1 MCGLDGAM
9 TENQLLSLLQAG
21 SGGRISAFKPGQWEA
36 IADVLAGGAPTLL
49 VERTCC
55 GKSLVYFS
63 ATLALRRQGAGPTLL
78 VSPLLSLMR
87 DQMRAAE
94 GLGLRAAT
102 INSENE
108 DQWSAVAAALAA
120 DRIDILLVSPE
131 KLASEGFLGRYLA
144 SALKRIE
151 LFVVDEAHCISDWGH
166 DFRPDYQRI
175 RRLLADRLPAG
186 VAVLATTATANDRV
200 VADVQAQLGEATRVI
215 RGPLARDTLC
225 LQTIRLPSRAHRY
238 AWLAE
243 HLAELPGS
251 GIVYALTRRDA
262 EALADWLKG
271 QGLAVEAYH
280 AKLEGKDTR
289 RQLEQALRDNRLKAL
304 VATTALGMGFDK
316 PDLGFVVHFQAPQSV
331 VHYYQQVGRAG
342 RALDRAYGILLSG
355 DEDDGINAHFIEDA
369 FPEERHI
376 REVLDFVEDSEIGLN
391 LEDVLDVFDWPE
403 GRIERILKLL
413 TVGDAPPVVAE
424 AGLWR
429 PTLSPYCPDTAG
441 MARLAG
447 LRQGEW
453 GRMRDYLTTRRCLMS
468 FLTGELDDPAAEQ
481 PCGRCANCLGRPLLN
496 PRPDRRLVR
505 AAAAVVAGQKL
516 GWQRAKRPA
525 PPLWWVALKAVFG
538 KG

>member
-1 MCGLDGAM
+1 M

-49 VERTCC
+49 VERTGW

-251 GIVYALTRRDA
+251 GIVYALTR
-262 EALADWLKG
+262 
-271 QGLAVEAYH
+271 
-280 AKLEGKDTR
+280 
-289 RQLEQALRDNRLKAL
+289 
-304 VATTALGMGFDK
+304 
-316 PDLGFVVHFQAPQSV
+316 
-331 VHYYQQVGRAG
+331 
-342 RALDRAYGILLSG
+342 
-355 DEDDGINAHFIEDA
+355 
-369 FPEERHI
+369 
-376 REVLDFVEDSEIGLN
+376 
-391 LEDVLDVFDWPE
+391 
-403 GRIERILKLL
+403 
-413 TVGDAPPVVAE
+413 
-424 AGLWR
+424 
-429 PTLSPYCPDTAG
+429 
-441 MARLAG
+441 
-447 LRQGEW
+447 
-453 GRMRDYLTTRRCLMS
+453 
-468 FLTGELDDPAAEQ
+468 
-481 PCGRCANCLGRPLLN
+481 
-496 PRPDRRLVR
+496 
-505 AAAAVVAGQKL
+505 
-516 GWQRAKRPA
+516 
-525 PPLWWVALKAVFG
+525 
-538 KG
+538 